1 MTAQLILSASRR
13 TDLPGFYPEWT
24 AAKIR
29 RVRRPIHSVFF
40 WTKHPQAFTRPGPL
54 RDLVACEVANPF
66 ILLTIT
72 GLGGTRIEPRVPSWR
87 DAVRG
92 AAEAI
97 PLLGGQPERIR
108 WRFDPLL
115 PGVGALKL
123 FSSIAP
129 GIRDLGITD
138 CIMSLPASMSLKGG
152 LQALYQAQGIG
163 QWDDDEA
170 RRLVEGIVAEAD
182 RLSLA
187 LHACATPRLERW
199 FPGVIKPAA
208 CISPELASALH
219 PGGLTVGHV
228 KDPAQRKR
236 CTCTKSEDIGS
247 YTLTPCG
254 SGCLY
259 CYSKAGGPGAGWPSR
274 DCAASGGTP

>member
-13 TDLPGFYPEWT
+13 TDLPGFYPDWT
-24 AAKIR
+24 AARIR

-54 RDLVACEVANPF
+54 RDLVARELLNPF

-72 GLGGTRIEPRVPSWR
+72 GLGGSRIEPNVPPWR
-87 DAVRG
+87 DAVRA
-92 AAEAI
+92 AAETI
-97 PLLGGQPERIR
+97 PLLRGQPARIR

-115 PGVGALKL
+115 PGVQAARL

-129 GIRDLGITD
+129 RMRDLGITD
-138 CIMSLPASMSLKGG
+138 CIVSLPAAMSLKGG
-152 LQALYQAQGIG
+152 LQTLYREHGIG
-163 QWDDDEA
+163 EWDDHEA
-170 RRLVEGIVAEAD
+170 RGFVENLAARAE
-182 RLSLA
+182 RLSLT

-199 FPGVIKPAA
+199 LPGVIRPAA
-208 CISPELASALH
+208 CIGAGLASAMH
-219 PGGLTVGHV
+219 PGGIEVPQA

-236 CTCTKSEDIGS
+236 CTCTRSEDLGS
-247 YTLTPCG
+247 YTQTPCG

-259 CYSKAGGPGAGWPSR
+259 CYSRAGGPDQGGGPN
-274 DCAASGGTP
+274 CAARGGTL

>member
-40 WTKHPQAFTRPGPL
+40 WTKHPRAFVKPGPL
-54 RDLVACEVANPF
+54 RDLVGRELANPF
-66 ILLTIT
+66 ILLTVT

-87 DAVRG
+87 DAVRA
-92 AAEAI
+92 AAEAVTI
-97 PLLGGQPERIR
+97 LGGEARRIR

-115 PGVGALKL
+115 PGVGASGL
-123 FSSIAP
+123 FASIAP
-129 GIRDLGITD
+129 RIRDLGITD
-138 CIMSLPASMSLKGG
+138 CIVSLPAAMSLKGG
-152 LQALYQAQGIG
+152 LETQYLEQGIG
-163 QWDDDEA
+163 PWDDDEA
-170 RRLVEGIVAEAD
+170 RRLAEELVEAAG

-187 LHACATPRLERW
+187 LFACATPRLERW
-199 FPGVIKPAA
+199 FPGVIRPAA
-208 CISPELASALH
+208 CISSDLASALH
-219 PGGLTVGHV
+219 PEGLCVAHV
-228 KDPAQRKR
+228 KDHAQRKR

-259 CYSKAGGPGAGWPSR
+259 CYSKAGGPNAGGPPG
-274 DCAASGGTP
+274 CAASSGTP